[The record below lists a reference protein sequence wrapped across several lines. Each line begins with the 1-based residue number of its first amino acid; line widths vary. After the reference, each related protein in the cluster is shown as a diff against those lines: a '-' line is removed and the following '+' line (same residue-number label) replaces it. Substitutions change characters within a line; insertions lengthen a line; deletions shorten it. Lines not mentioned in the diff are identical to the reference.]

1 MVFLY
6 LIPSHTRLVKN
17 IFEIDM
23 RDGYTIRLVKQ
34 IESGLF
40 KNEFITVILI
50 RNFQKCKTCKN
61 CNNCQIIKIVPNY
74 ETVKMVH

>member
-23 RDGYTIRLVKQ
+23 RDGFTIRLVKQ

-40 KNEFITVILI
+40 ENEFIMVILV
-50 RNFQKCKTCKN
+50 RNCQKCKTCIN
-61 CNNCQIIKIVPNY
+61 CYNCQIIKIVQNY
-74 ETVKMVH
+74 ETIKMVD